1 VPNLDVSTRGTKGLL
16 CRRREQIEVKI
27 GLSIKDLISAIN
39 ELDEEEREFLIENL
53 LAATS
58 PNHLR
63 SIEKAREDY
72 RKGQVLSHEEV
83 FGKASGR

>member
-1 VPNLDVSTRGTKGLL
+1 MQ
-16 CRRREQIEVKI
+16 RERDTIKVKI

-58 PNHLR
+58 PDYLK
-63 SIEKAREDY
+63 SIEEAREDY
-72 RKGQVLSHEEV
+72 RRGRVRSHEEV
-83 FGKASGR
+83 FPEAKGE